1 MRDQDTIA
9 AALTAAETGHL
20 VLSTMHSGSAAM
32 AIDRVIDVFPG
43 PKQPQVR
50 LQLAAT
56 LRAVVTQVLVPTTR
70 GHDRV
75 PAYEK
80 MVVTAAIAAHIRE
93 GRAHQIA
100 TQIQTGRA
108 EGMVSLD
115 QSLMQLVRGGRVTLD
130 AALAFAPDPEAL
142 RRALRG

>member
-1 MRDQDTIA
+1 
-9 AALTAAETGHL
+9 
-20 VLSTMHSGSAAM
+20 M
-32 AIDRVIDVFPG
+32 AIDRIIDVFPG

-75 PAYEK
+75 PAFEK
-80 MVVTAAIAAHIRE
+80 MVVTAAVAAQIRE
-93 GRAHQIA
+93 GRAHQIGTA
-100 TQIQTGRA
+100 IQTGRA
-108 EGMVSLD
+108 DGMVSLD
-115 QSLMQLVRGGRVTLD
+115 QSLMALVRSGRVTLD